1 MVKIIEMNFGIN
13 SLDKLL
19 GLYVILNLKRLNY
32 SMEKLFLDCF
42 HKMRFCYSYFYYTDG
57 QQKYK

>member
-42 HKMRFCYSYFYYTDG
+42 HKMRFCYSYF
-57 QQKYK
+57 